1 MSDMTI
7 PEMQERQLTQAVT
20 DNAIV
25 LSNVVE
31 LATSVVRQMASA
43 GLAQVLGDQTQT
55 REVVSSTVANR
66 IKDRLGV

>member
-1 MSDMTI
+1 
-7 PEMQERQLTQAVT
+7 MQERQLTQAVT

-43 GLAQVLGDQTQT
+43 GLAEALGDQTQT